1 VWATDPLPIVRQ
13 HGLTAA
19 LLLIPGMAATQTSP
33 APAPLVTDANLQQ
46 ARRNQPAITEQDI
59 EQAKRTHPMPSDAE
73 LARVPIPSS
82 PRIEALPQPRSTA
95 PIDLEALAKGYA
107 AQVDPAAQMPGLGSG
122 PVLMIFISL
131 SMPQATLQRLVDQA
145 ARAKASL
152 LIRGLTKGSLRDT
165 VAQIQGLIGQRQ
177 VAIQIDPQAFERYA
191 VVQVPSFVIVR
202 SGARLARTTAC
213 VSGSCASPQ
222 DYVRLAGDV
231 SLDYA
236 LSHIQ
241 RHAPRFAKEA
251 APFLQR
257 IKG

>member
-1 VWATDPLPIVRQ
+1 MWVTDLLQR
-13 HGLTAA
+13 HTLAAA
-19 LLLIPGMAATQTSP
+19 LLLIPDLAAAQR
-33 APAPLVTDANLQQ
+33 APVMTDADLQQ
-46 ARRNQPAITEQDI
+46 ARRSQPVITEQDI
-59 EQAKRTHPMPSDAE
+59 ERAKRAHRMPSAAE
-73 LARVPIPSS
+73 LARVPIPST
-82 PRIEALPQPRSTA
+82 PHIEALPQPRIAT

-107 AQVDPAAQMPGLGSG
+107 AQVDPAAQMPGMSAG
-122 PVLMIFISL
+122 PVLMVFISL
-131 SMPQATLQRLVDQA
+131 SMPQATLQRLVEQA

-165 VAQIQGLIGQRQ
+165 VAQVQGLIGQRQ

-191 VVQVPSFVIVR
+191 VVRVPSFVIVR
-202 SGARLARTTAC
+202 GGARPLPCAN
-213 VSGSCASPQ
+213 GSCASPQ
-222 DYVRLAGDV
+222 DFVRLAGDV

-241 RHAPRFAKEA
+241 RQAPRFGKEA

>member
-1 VWATDPLPIVRQ
+1 M
-13 HGLTAA
+13 
-19 LLLIPGMAATQTSP
+19 LIGACLV
-33 APAPLVTDANLQQ
+33 APSMVVLAQRAPTVTDADMAQ
-46 ARRNQPAITEQDI
+46 ARRSQPTVTAQDI
-59 EQAKRTHPMPSDAE
+59 DQARRTHPMPSETE
-73 LARVPIPSS
+73 LARVPISAS

-107 AQVDPAAQMPGLGSG
+107 AHVDPTTHMPRLGSD
-122 PVLMIFISL
+122 PILMVFISL

-145 ARAKASL
+145 SRAKASI

-165 VAQIQGLIGQRQ
+165 VAQVQSLIGQRK
-177 VAIQIDPQAFERYA
+177 VAIQIDPQAFERYT

-202 SGARLARTTAC
+202 SGARLASTPAC
-213 VSGSCASPQ
+213 AYGSCASPE
-222 DYVRLAGDV
+222 DFVRLAGDV

-241 RHAPRFAKEA
+241 RHAPRFGKEA

>member
-1 VWATDPLPIVRQ
+1 MGAC
-13 HGLTAA
+13 
-19 LLLIPGMAATQTSP
+19 LIAPGMLLAQRPPTG
-33 APAPLVTDANLQQ
+33 TDADIAQ
-46 ARRNQPAITEQDI
+46 ARRSQPTVTEQDI
-59 EQAKRTHPMPSDAE
+59 DQARSTHPMPSEAE
-73 LARVPIPSS
+73 LARVPISAS

-107 AQVDPAAQMPGLGSG
+107 AQIASEPQAIELSSG
-122 PVLMIFISL
+122 PILMVFISL

-145 ARAKASL
+145 SRAKASL

-165 VAQIQGLIGQRQ
+165 VAQVQSLIGQRK

-202 SGARLARTTAC
+202 SGARLASTTAC
-213 VSGSCASPQ
+213 AYGSCASPE
-222 DYVRLAGDV
+222 DFVRLAGDV

-241 RHAPRFAKEA
+241 RHAPRFGKEA

>member
-1 VWATDPLPIVRQ
+1 MLIGACLVAPSMVVLAQ
-13 HGLTAA
+13 HT
-19 LLLIPGMAATQTSP
+19 PT
-33 APAPLVTDANLQQ
+33 VTDADIEQ
-46 ARRNQPAITEQDI
+46 ARRSQPTVTEQDI
-59 EQAKRTHPMPSDAE
+59 DQARRTHPMPSEAD
-73 LARVPIPSS
+73 LARVPISAS
-82 PRIEALPQPRSTA
+82 PRIEALPQPRATA

-122 PVLMIFISL
+122 PVLLVFISL

-165 VAQIQGLIGQRQ
+165 IAQVQGLIGQRQ
-177 VAIQIDPQAFERYA
+177 VVIKIDPQAFERYGVA
-191 VVQVPSFVIVR
+191 QVPSFVIVR

-213 VSGSCASPQ
+213 ASGSCASPQ

-241 RHAPRFAKEA
+241 RNAPRFAKDA